1 VQKPQQ
7 ARRAQSGG
15 NRKIFDKGRSTR
27 RCGWIKKQL
36 SRLAS
41 VLPQNRVG
49 QLIKAHTLR
58 FLTMIATW
66 MLIFVAFVCHPEWI
80 RDWLRFL
87 INSIETIADQVPEP
101 RGARLEIM
109 LRELGEVIWI
119 QVASTIVLLRLIIQ
133 IPFHFWR

>member
-1 VQKPQQ
+1 M
-7 ARRAQSGG
+7 
-15 NRKIFDKGRSTR
+15 
-27 RCGWIKKQL
+27 
-36 SRLAS
+36 
-41 VLPQNRVG
+41 LPQNRTRSTVG
-49 QLIKAHTLR
+49 PLIKAHTLR

-101 RGARLEIM
+101 RGARPEIM